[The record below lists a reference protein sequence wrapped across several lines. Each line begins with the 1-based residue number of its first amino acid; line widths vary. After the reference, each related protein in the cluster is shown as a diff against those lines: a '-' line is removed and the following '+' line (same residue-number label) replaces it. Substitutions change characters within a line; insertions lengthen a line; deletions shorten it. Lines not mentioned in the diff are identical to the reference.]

1 MIKGEKYAA
10 IIGLNPSKGARSP
23 KLWNKAYER
32 LNQKTRMV
40 CIDINDE
47 TKVAAKIKNLEEDPN
62 FIGGCIAFPYK
73 ETIFHCLGN
82 HKIETTSRPIG
93 AINCLYRSEN
103 NYLMGTNTDGSAALS
118 SFLNMIHEE
127 KTPKSIL
134 IAGLGGAGKA
144 VASFFSSHCLSK
156 GIKLY
161 CVSRKN
167 HEEFANQIKAKW
179 IPWNNL
185 ENSLKK
191 VDAFVNCTLIGTGE
205 LINSSPIDIS
215 QNNLNLKFIYDIVY
229 DPPATPLI
237 NYAKSKDILFKNGLE
252 MNLLQAVKAFKL
264 VNNLKTDEAEITKL
278 MS

>member
-1 MIKGEKYAA
+1 MITEEKYAA

-47 TKVAAKIKNLEEDPN
+47 SKVASKIKDLEKDPH

-82 HKIETTSRPIG
+82 HKIEPTSRPIG
-93 AINCLYRSEN
+93 AINCLYRSEDN
-103 NYLMGTNTDGSAALS
+103 HLMGTNTDGSAALS
-118 SFLNMIHEE
+118 SFLSMIHKE
-127 KTPKSIL
+127 KAPKSIL

-144 VASFFSSHCLSK
+144 VASFFSSYCINK

-161 CVSRKN
+161 CVSRQN
-167 HEEFANQIKAKW
+167 NEEFAKQIKAKW

-185 ENSLKK
+185 ENSLNN
-191 VDAFVNCTLIGTGE
+191 VEAFVNCTLIGTGK
-205 LINSSPIDIS
+205 LIDSSPIDIS
-215 QNNLNLKFIYDIVY
+215 QNYLNLNYIYDIVY
-229 DPPATPLI
+229 DPPVTPLL
-237 NYAKSKDILFKNGLE
+237 NYAKSKSILFKNGLE
-252 MNLLQAVKAFKL
+252 MNLLQAVKAFKF
-264 VNNLKTDEAEITKL
+264 VNNLNTDEAEITQL